1 MRKDIAFTIAGPVA
15 TKRHTSPKHHAR
27 RRGPKTTNAG
37 GKSSRR
43 RAKRAR
49 SAPQARASVSSAH
62 VVHVRHLAKT
72 SRARRLPLNGGPFS
86 FLVRREGR
94 TSMLPLNPAKQGS
107 VVRTSPEIALGMPTD
122 AGRKQFMAPIRQQA
136 GNDPPRSTAGRSI
149 MRRPLV
155 HRVFLRAVPAPG
167 NAGPQKPQLGKGAV
181 ELARHVEHRL
191 VLLRHVAL
199 KPGEPLLET
208 INAFFGHEVWRALR
222 IARPQAGE
230 RRRRRYPRRVFPA
243 RAR

>member
-15 TKRHTSPKHHAR
+15 TKRHTSPKHRAR

-37 GKSSRR
+37 EKSSRR

-49 SAPQARASVSSAH
+49 SVPQARASMSSAH
-62 VVHVRHLAKT
+62 VVHTRHCAEK

-136 GNDPPRSTAGRSI
+136 GNDLPPRHSEALNNAEAARPPGFPASRSRPRKRGPAEAATRQGRGRAGATC
-149 MRRPLV
+149 
-155 HRVFLRAVPAPG
+155 RASPCPAPSRG
-167 NAGPQKPQLGKGAV
+167 AQARRAAPRDDQCVLRTRGLAGASDCEATG
-181 ELARHVEHRL
+181 
-191 VLLRHVAL
+191 
-199 KPGEPLLET
+199 
-208 INAFFGHEVWRALR
+208 W
-222 IARPQAGE
+222 
-230 RRRRRYPRRVFPA
+230 
-243 RAR
+243 